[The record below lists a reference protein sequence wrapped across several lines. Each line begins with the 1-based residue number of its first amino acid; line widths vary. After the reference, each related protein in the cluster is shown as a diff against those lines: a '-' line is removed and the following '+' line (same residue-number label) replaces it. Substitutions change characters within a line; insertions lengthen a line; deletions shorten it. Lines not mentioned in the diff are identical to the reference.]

1 MINGRSFFLWSCGWC
16 GWLFVTV
23 PTVLLIYFGNKRWTG
38 VLTEQEAAAEGGSIN
53 DFCWTNWSRVVG
65 GGGWCWSRINNNNNI
80 SSDQGE
86 IWTSDNNN
94 KGMLR
99 IESSQRPTDPRNPKK
114 LNAGNGEGEEAS
126 HKSTNKS
133 FPSDQVSQ
141 RDTDKAPSIYYRTGA
156 RGDDQWAGLGRL

>member
-1 MINGRSFFLWSCGWC
+1 MVGPSSCGRVDGVGGC
-16 GWLFVTV
+16 LLLYQPCCSFISATRDERVCWLS
-23 PTVLLIYFGNKRWTG
+23 K
-38 VLTEQEAAAEGGSIN
+38 AS
-53 DFCWTNWSRVVG
+53 G
-65 GGGWCWSRINNNNNI
+65 GGGWLDKWLLLDKLISGIVGGGWWWSRINNNNNI

-99 IESSQRPTDPRNPKK
+99 IESSQRPTDPRNLKK

-141 RDTDKAPSIYYRTGA
+141 RDTDKAPSLYYRTGA